1 VESVPAKLLLVST
14 ASAAKRAILPTLI
27 LFLRP
32 LLMYVLK
39 PGGGDVSMD
48 MSKIVVEVEEDT
60 KDCFFFLAAV
70 AGLAVAVWLGTGIGM
85 DSVLLRGND

>member
-1 VESVPAKLLLVST
+1 
-14 ASAAKRAILPTLI
+14 
-27 LFLRP
+27 
-32 LLMYVLK
+32 MYVLK

>member
-1 VESVPAKLLLVST
+1 MESVRAKLLLVST

-70 AGLAVAVWLGTGIGM
+70 AGLVV
-85 DSVLLRGND
+85 DV

>member
-1 VESVPAKLLLVST
+1 MESVTARLLLVST

-32 LLMYVLK
+32 LLMYILK

-48 MSKIVVEVEEDT
+48 MSKIVVDVEEDT
-60 KDCFFFLAAV
+60 KDCFFFLV
-70 AGLAVAVWLGTGIGM
+70 ALDGLVVAVGLGTGM
-85 DSVLLRGND
+85 ESVLLRGKD